1 MLLSNCFKRVIQK
14 FIECLKLPRCPKLP
28 RMTVCVHEAEMT
40 SKDEIRE
47 ALSFRLN
54 QDRWCI
60 QQDRFDYFGSP
71 CVHIL
76 KRKCVVLVSSIGCFH
91 LQFSYINDSCT
102 TSSIHEVCEEQTR
115 SCHTLGQLYPIDAI
129 LGVKITTTKFCR
141 AKDCHVEFNPEENAE
156 FADCPGSGKAV
167 GCKYEGKDE
176 GSRRC

>member
-1 MLLSNCFKRVIQK
+1 MVW
-14 FIECLKLPRCPKLP
+14 
-28 RMTVCVHEAEMT
+28 VHEAKTT
-40 SKDEIRE
+40 SKGDIRE
-47 ALSFRLN
+47 ALL
-54 QDRWCI
+54 
-60 QQDRFDYFGSP
+60 FDSTKIDGVFNTIGLTIWGFP
-71 CVHIL
+71 CVHII
-76 KRKCVVLVSSIGCFH
+76 KRKSVVLVSSNGCFH
-91 LQFSYINDSCT
+91 LQFSYINNSCT